1 MPKKNAA
8 AKRRPTGSKRKK
20 SSKRRSGNGFFRGL
34 VKRVLLWSFV
44 VFAFLFLTW
53 LGYQDYTVRK
63 LFEGKRWSLPAHV
76 YASPL
81 ELYSGYAIGANE
93 FEKIL
98 STLHYRED
106 PRLSSEASYVRT
118 DSRITLRTRHFRF
131 WDGEQASQRLRL
143 VFAGNR
149 LERIES
155 VGRSDSLA
163 LLRLDPVQIG
173 SFYPALKEDRILVQ
187 WKQVPKALIHAL
199 LATEDRDFYHH
210 HGISAKAVLRAL
222 LANIR
227 AGGIVQGGS
236 TITQQLVKNFYL
248 TSERSLWRKINEA
261 FIALILE
268 ARYDKN
274 EILEAYLNEIYLG
287 QDGVR
292 AIHGFG
298 LASQYYFSRSLDELK
313 LPHLALLVALV
324 RGPNHYDPRRWPDR
338 ALKRRNLVLDAMEEQ
353 GYISRKQADAA
364 KRQPLDVSRDG
375 HWASSRYP
383 AFLDLVRRQLRKEYR
398 DKDLTSAGLKIFT
411 TLDIRVQRALEN
423 TVTRTIER
431 LEKRRGVNKLETAS
445 IITRREGGEIVA
457 LVGGRHPR
465 QAGYNRALDAVRQI
479 GSLIKPVVYLTA
491 LEDPDRYTITTRLDD
506 TAVRMKSGGK
516 IWAPKNYDRKEH
528 GAIPL
533 HTALVRSLNLATV
546 HLGLDIGIARTA
558 KTLRSMG
565 VSRPLELYPS
575 FLLGAG
581 ALSPLE
587 VTQLYQTL
595 AGDGFA
601 TPLRAIQA
609 VIASDGTPLQRYPL
623 TVRQAVDPAAAYIT
637 NTILQEVMRV
647 GTGRSVYSTIP
658 RSLNVAGKTG
668 STDDLRD
675 SWVAGFSGD
684 YLGVVW
690 IGRDDNRPARL
701 TGSSGALKIWGAV
714 MKKISRQSV
723 DLIPPEEIEM
733 VWVDPATSLRADKT
747 CPGAVRY
754 PYIKGSAPQ
763 RYAPCARAPQNKMR
777 SWFSDW

>member
-1 MPKKNAA
+1 MPKSTTTK
-8 AKRRPTGSKRKK
+8 KRPSRSKRKK
-20 SSKRRSGNGFFRGL
+20 SSKGNAGNSFLKRV
-34 VKRVLLWSFV
+34 VKRLLLWSFV
-44 VFAFLFLTW
+44 VLTFLFLTY
-53 LGYQDYTVRK
+53 LGYQDYTVRE

-81 ELYSGYAIGANE
+81 ELYSGYAISANE
-93 FEKIL
+93 LEKIL
-98 STLHYRED
+98 EALHYRED
-106 PRLSSEASYVRT
+106 ARLSSEATYIRSG
-118 DSRITLRTRHFRF
+118 SRVTLRTRHFRF
-131 WDGEQASQRLRL
+131 WDGEQASQQRRLL
-143 VFAGNR
+143 FSGNR
-149 LERIES
+149 LERIEP
-155 VGRSDSLA
+155 VAGAEPIA
-163 LLRLDPVQIG
+163 LLRLDPIQIG

-187 WKQVPKALIHAL
+187 LQQVPKPLIQAL

-210 HGISAKAVLRAL
+210 HGISVKAVLRAL

-268 ARYDKN
+268 ARYNKD

-338 ALKRRNLVLDAMEEQ
+338 ALKRRNHVLDAMEAQ
-353 GYISRKQADAA
+353 GYVSRKQADAA
-364 KRQPLDVSRDG
+364 KRQPLDISRDG

-383 AFLDLVRRQLRKEYR
+383 AFLDLARRQLRKEYR

-411 TLDIRVQRALEN
+411 TLDIRVQRALES
-423 TVTRTIER
+423 TVTGTVQR
-431 LEKRRGVNKLETAS
+431 LEKRRGVDKLETAS
-445 IITRREGGEIVA
+445 IVTRREGGEIVA

-491 LEDPDRYTITTRLDD
+491 LEDPDRYTVTTRLND
-506 TAVRMKSGGK
+506 TAVRLKSGGK
-516 IWAPKNYDRKEH
+516 IWAPKNYDHEEH
-528 GAIPL
+528 GAVPL
-533 HTALVRSLNLATV
+533 HTALARSLNLATV
-546 HLGLDIGIARTA
+546 HLGMDIGIARTA

-575 FLLGAG
+575 LLLGAA

-601 TPLRAIQA
+601 TPLRSIQA
-609 VIASDGTPLQRYPL
+609 VIARDGAPLQRYPL
-623 TVRQAVDPAAAYIT
+623 TVRQAVDPAATYIT
-637 NTILQEVMRV
+637 NTILQEVMRS
-647 GTGRSVYSTIP
+647 GTGRSVYSVIP
-658 RSLNVAGKTG
+658 RNLNVAGKTG
-668 STDDLRD
+668 STDNLRD

-684 YLGVVW
+684 YLAVVW
-690 IGRDDNRPARL
+690 VGRDDNKPARL

-714 MKKISRQSV
+714 MKKISRQPV

-733 VWVDPATSLRADKT
+733 VWIDPATSLRAGAA

-763 RYAPCARAPQNKMR
+763 QYAPCARARQNRTR

>member
-1 MPKKNAA
+1 MPKSAA
-8 AKRRPTGSKRKK
+8 TKKRPARSKRKK
-20 SSKRRSGNGFFRGL
+20 SSKRSSRSGFFRGL
-34 VKRVLLWSFV
+34 VKRILVWTFV
-44 VFAFLFLTW
+44 VFTFLFLTY
-53 LGYQDYTVRK
+53 LGYQDYTVRQ

-81 ELYSGYAIGANE
+81 ELYSGYAIGANQVE
-93 FEKIL
+93 HIL
-98 STLHYRED
+98 EALHYRED
-106 PRLSSEASYVRT
+106 PHLSSEATYWRNG
-118 DSRITLRTRHFRF
+118 SRITLRTRHFRF
-131 WDGEQASQRLRL
+131 WDGEQPSQRLRL
-143 VFAGNR
+143 VFSGDQ
-149 LERIES
+149 LEGIEA
-155 VGRSDSLA
+155 VGRSNSIA

-187 WKQVPKALIHAL
+187 LKQVPQTLIQAL

-261 FIALILE
+261 LIALILE

-313 LPHLALLVALV
+313 LPHLALLAGLV
-324 RGPNHYDPRRWPDR
+324 RGPNHYDPRRWSER
-338 ALKRRNLVLDAMEEQ
+338 AMKRRNHVLDALEQQ

-364 KRQPLDVSRDG
+364 KREPLDVSRDG

-411 TLDIRVQRALEN
+411 TLDIRVQRALES

-431 LEKRRGVNKLETAS
+431 LERRRGVATLETAS

-457 LVGGRHPR
+457 LVGGRNPR

-491 LEDPDRYTITTRLDD
+491 LENPDRYTITTRLDD
-506 TAVRMKSGGK
+506 TAVRLKSGGK

-528 GAIPL
+528 GAVPL
-533 HTALVRSLNLATV
+533 HTALARSFNLATV
-546 HLGLDIGIARTA
+546 RLGLDIGIARTA
-558 KTLRSMG
+558 RTLRNMG
-565 VSRPLELYPS
+565 VTRPLDLYPS
-575 FLLGAG
+575 LLLGAA

-587 VTQLYQTL
+587 VTQFYQTL

-609 VIASDGTPLQRYPL
+609 VIARDGAPLQRYPL

-647 GTGRSVYSTIP
+647 GTGRSVYSVIP
-658 RSLNVAGKTG
+658 KELKVAGKTG

-684 YLGVVW
+684 YLAVVW

-714 MKKISRQSV
+714 MKKISRQPV

-747 CPGAVRY
+747 CPGAARY

-763 RYAPCARAPQNKMR
+763 RYAPCVRQPQNKER

>member
-1 MPKKNAA
+1 MPKSAA
-8 AKRRPTGSKRKK
+8 TKRRPSRNKRKK
-20 SSKRRSGNGFFRGL
+20 ASKRSSGNGFFRRL
-34 VKRVLLWSFV
+34 VKRVVLWSVV
-44 VFAFLFLTW
+44 VFTFLFLTY
-53 LGYQDYTVRK
+53 LGYQDYTVRQ

-81 ELYSGYAIGANE
+81 ELFGGYPIGADE
-93 FEKIL
+93 FESIL
-98 STLHYRED
+98 EALHYRDD
-106 PRLSSEASYVRT
+106 PRLSSEATFVRT
-118 DSRITLRTRHFRF
+118 GSRITLRSRHFRF
-131 WDGEQASQRLRL
+131 WDGEQPSQRVRL
-143 VFAGNR
+143 VFSTNQ
-149 LERIES
+149 LERIEP
-155 VGRSDSLA
+155 VGGLDSLA

-187 WKQVPKALIHAL
+187 LKQVPQSLIQAL

-210 HGISAKAVLRAL
+210 HGISVKAVLRAL

-248 TSERSLWRKINEA
+248 TSERSLWRKVNEA
-261 FIALILE
+261 LIALVLE
-268 ARYDKN
+268 ARYDKD

-338 ALKRRNLVLDAMEEQ
+338 ALKRRNHVLDAMEQQ

-411 TLDIRVQRALEN
+411 TLDIRVQRALES
-423 TVTRTIER
+423 TVTGTIAR
-431 LEKRRGVNKLETAS
+431 LEKRRGVAKLETAS

-491 LEDPDRYTITTRLDD
+491 LEEPDRYTITTRLND
-506 TAVRMKSGGK
+506 TAVRLKSGGK

-528 GAIPL
+528 GAVPL
-533 HTALVRSLNLATV
+533 HTALARSLNLATV
-546 HLGLDIGIARTA
+546 HLGMEIGIARTA

-575 FLLGAG
+575 LLLGAA

-609 VIASDGTPLQRYPL
+609 VIARDGAPLQRYPL
-623 TVRQAVDPAAAYIT
+623 TVRQVVDPAAAYIT
-637 NTILQEVMRV
+637 NTILQEVMRI
-647 GTGRSVYSTIP
+647 GTGRSVYSMIP
-658 RSLNVAGKTG
+658 RNLNVAGKTG
-668 STDDLRD
+668 STDNLRD

-684 YLGVVW
+684 YLAVVW
-690 IGRDDNRPARL
+690 IGRDDNQPARL

-714 MKKISRQSV
+714 MKKISHQPV

-733 VWVDPATSLRADKT
+733 VWVDPATSLRADKS
-747 CPGAVRY
+747 CRGAVRY
-754 PYIKGSAPQ
+754 PYIKGSAPK
-763 RYAPCARAPQNKMR
+763 RYAPCARAPQNRMR